1 MNRDPARPLRLL
13 VIDDQRTNLKIVG
26 DILGRLGFDIL
37 LADDG
42 DQALLHLGTSPVDL
56 ILLDVLMPGCDGIEV
71 CRRIRAN
78 PEWAE
83 IPIIFLSAAAD
94 KPLIVRALEAGGVD
108 YVTKPFN
115 PAELTSRVRT
125 HLALKTTRDRL
136 RQLVEDK
143 EELLGILA
151 HDLQNHLASMTISAE
166 LVRGRAR
173 KHRDASLERMAANIH
188 TATNQM
194 FAFVGGFLANSAAD
208 RGLELHIEPVS
219 LNEAVA
225 AVVSQ
230 YDETARRKDIA
241 LLHSG
246 APTAPVAA
254 DRVALDQV
262 LGNLVS
268 NALKFSPPH
277 TTVRVSVEPDLIE
290 GGAICR
296 VQDQGPGFTEKDRAQ
311 LFQRYGRLSARPT
324 GGEPSTGLGLS
335 IVKKLMRDLGGT
347 VVCESRPGEGATF
360 ILTLP
365 PCAAAILPPR
375 SSAASLAAS

>member
-1 MNRDPARPLRLL
+1 MNGDPPRPLRLL

-26 DILGRLGFDIL
+26 DILGRLGFEIL

-42 DQALLHLGTSPVDL
+42 EQALFHLGKSPVDL
-56 ILLDVLMPGCDGIEV
+56 ILLDVLMPGCDGFEV
-71 CRRIRAN
+71 CRRIRTN
-78 PEWAE
+78 PDWAD

-94 KPLIVRALEAGGVD
+94 KTLIVRALETGGVD

-136 RQLVEDK
+136 QRLVEDK

-151 HDLQNHLASMTISAE
+151 HDLQNHLASMTITAE
-166 LVRGRAR
+166 LVKGRAR
-173 KHRDASLERMAANIH
+173 KHRDTALERMAENIH

-208 RGLELHIEPVS
+208 RGFELRIEPVS

-225 AVVSQ
+225 AVVTQ
-230 YDETARRKDIA
+230 YDETARRKGIA
-241 LLHSG
+241 LLHAG
-246 APTAPVAA
+246 APTPPVAA

-268 NALKFSPPH
+268 NALKFSPPR
-277 TTVRVSVEPDLIE
+277 TTVQVRVEPDPVE

-296 VQDQGPGFTEKDRAQ
+296 VQDEGPGFTEQDRAR

-335 IVKKLMRDLGGT
+335 IVKKLMGDLGGKIA
-347 VVCESRPGEGATF
+347 CESRPGKGTVF

-365 PCAAAILPPR
+365 PCATAVLVPDPEAPP
-375 SSAASLAAS
+375 LAVS